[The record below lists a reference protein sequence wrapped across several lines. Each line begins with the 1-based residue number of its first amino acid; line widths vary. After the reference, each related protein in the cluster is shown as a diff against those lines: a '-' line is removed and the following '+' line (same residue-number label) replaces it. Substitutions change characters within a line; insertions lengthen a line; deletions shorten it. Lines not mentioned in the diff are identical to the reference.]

1 MLFGPY
7 LIPTTLVFRFL
18 TVGLAASLDTVM
30 VILRLTPFNFAVT
43 TAVPAFFWDQIAS
56 ENCQNRW
63 SAGFCAFDTQAGAAL
78 QIDKG
83 THGNFVTD
91 PQSGFGSTES
101 CYGF

>member
-1 MLFGPY
+1 
-7 LIPTTLVFRFL
+7 
-18 TVGLAASLDTVM
+18 M

-56 ENCQNRW
+56 GNCQNRW

-78 QIDKG
+78 QSDKG

-91 PQSGFGSTES
+91 PQSGLEERKVAVAFFAADAFAAEL
-101 CYGF
+101 